1 MVQFGNGFTWSE
13 VYHMPSYLRK
23 FYFNKL
29 IELKKKEA
37 EEHKKAHAADKFVT
51 KFFDGLS
58 NGAANSIIRKAEQ
71 AKLPK
76 EAIDRMKKMEKDAEE
91 FRKFLDSL

>member
-37 EEHKKAHAADKFVT
+37 EEAKKAQSKM
-51 KFFDGLS
+51 KS
-58 NGAANSIIRKAEQ
+58 
-71 AKLPK
+71 PK
-76 EAIDRMKKMEKDAEE
+76 VRM
-91 FRKFLDSL
+91 R

>member
-1 MVQFGNGFTWSE
+1 MHSQIWEMVQFSNGFTWSD

-37 EEHKKAHAADKFVT
+37 EENKKARSKM
-51 KFFDGLS
+51 KS
-58 NGAANSIIRKAEQ
+58 NKV
-71 AKLPK
+71 
-76 EAIDRMKKMEKDAEE
+76 RM
-91 FRKFLDSL
+91 R